1 MQQAQIVI
9 DHLQPCVTANPK
21 ALGWFT
27 KKNPQSQNTVFS
39 LHFLKSTWDLWG
51 ACLGDQST
59 WKINTTGVN
68 WENSFGFPSGMRR
81 FKSQIDVIFG
91 KI

>member
-27 KKNPQSQNTVFS
+27 KKKPTVPKYSVFPALFEINMGLVGGLLGGPIHMQN
-39 LHFLKSTWDLWG
+39 
-51 ACLGDQST
+51 
-59 WKINTTGVN
+59 
-68 WENSFGFPSGMRR
+68 
-81 FKSQIDVIFG
+81 
-91 KI
+91 